1 MVDFNGNRVQ
11 GFGTGRGSLEKAGVW
26 LMSLFEELSQTF
38 PLEVVEPYG
47 EVLVVPVKAFKP
59 EWRSRLEAEG
69 IQTYTNAYRGQVCF
83 FLRKKASNQAVQEQP
98 QPNLGSGEPT
108 SSNNMLK
115 EEEKRNVVTSVTTS
129 SQPAPQP
136 SQPQNIE
143 EAIVQFIKEGKN
155 FKEIQQ
161 RLGLS
166 SGRLM
171 GVFSSL
177 SRKGVL
183 QKLGWVPMRK
193 RSRKPSTREAKVE
206 PTEPSPNT
214 SDLPLREMLQA
225 SLKIL
230 DEHPRVA
237 KFLLEKCLEALT

>member
-1 MVDFNGNRVQ
+1 MG
-11 GFGTGRGSLEKAGVW
+11 
-26 LMSLFEELSQTF
+26 LFEELSQTF
-38 PLEVVEPYG
+38 PLEFVEPYG

-83 FLRKKASNQAVQEQP
+83 FLRKKASNQAPQELP
-98 QPNLGSGEPT
+98 QPNVETAVP
-108 SSNNMLK
+108 
-115 EEEKRNVVTSVTTS
+115 TS
-129 SQPAPQP
+129 SQP
-136 SQPQNIE
+136 QNVE
-143 EAIVQFIKEGKN
+143 DAVAKLVEQGLG

-161 RLGLS
+161 RLGLT

-183 QKLGWVPMRK
+183 QRLGWVPMRK
-193 RSRKPSTREAKVE
+193 RSRKPSSNSRVQIPALKLKDVK
-206 PTEPSPNT
+206 PSLNA
-214 SDLPLREMLQA
+214 SLPVREMLQA

-230 DEHPRVA
+230 DEHPKVA
-237 KFLLEKCLEALT
+237 RFLLEKCVEALT

>member
-1 MVDFNGNRVQ
+1 M
-11 GFGTGRGSLEKAGVW
+11 
-26 LMSLFEELSQTF
+26 LFEELSETF
-38 PLEVVEPYG
+38 PAEVVEPYG
-47 EVLVVPVKAFKP
+47 EVLVVPAKAFKP
-59 EWRSRLEAEG
+59 EWRSMLEAEG
-69 IQTYTNAYRGQVCF
+69 VQIYSNAYRGQVCF
-83 FLRKKASNQAVQEQP
+83 FLRKKVSNQAPQEQP
-98 QPNLGSGEPT
+98 QPNVGTTVP
-108 SSNNMLK
+108 
-115 EEEKRNVVTSVTTS
+115 TS
-129 SQPAPQP
+129 SQP
-136 SQPQNIE
+136 QNVE
-143 EAIVQFIKEGKN
+143 DAVAQLVEQGLG

-214 SDLPLREMLQA
+214 SNLPLREMLQA

>member
-1 MVDFNGNRVQ
+1 M
-11 GFGTGRGSLEKAGVW
+11 
-26 LMSLFEELSQTF
+26 LFEELSETF
-38 PLEVVEPYG
+38 PAEVVEPYG

-59 EWRSRLEAEG
+59 EWRSMLEAEG
-69 IQTYTNAYRGQVCF
+69 VQIYTNAFRGQVCF
-83 FLRKKASNQAVQEQP
+83 FLRKKASNQAPQEQP
-98 QPNLGSGEPT
+98 QPN
-108 SSNNMLK
+108 
-115 EEEKRNVVTSVTTS
+115 VVTAVTTSPNSTPKTNVGTVVPTS
-129 SQPAPQP
+129 SQP
-136 SQPQNIE
+136 QNVE
-143 EAIVQFIKEGKN
+143 DAVAQLVEQGLG

-161 RLGLS
+161 RLGLT

-193 RSRKPSTREAKVE
+193 RSRKPSSNSRVQIPALKLKDVK
-206 PTEPSPNT
+206 PSLNA
-214 SDLPLREMLQA
+214 SLPVREMLQV

-237 KFLLEKCLEALT
+237 RFLLEKCVEALT